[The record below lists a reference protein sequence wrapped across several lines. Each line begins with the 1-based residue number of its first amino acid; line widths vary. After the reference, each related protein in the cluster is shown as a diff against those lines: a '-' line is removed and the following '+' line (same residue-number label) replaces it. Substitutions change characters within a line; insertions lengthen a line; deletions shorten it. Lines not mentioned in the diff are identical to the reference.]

1 MTLCFSVRLST
12 RVAISEKV
20 AIFCGFLVLT
30 IVAAVALG
38 VAFQC
43 EDSLMILLALANI
56 LIGLA
61 GIGFV
66 VMDYL

>member
-1 MTLCFSVRLST
+1 MKKIAMF
-12 RVAISEKV
+12 
-20 AIFCGFLVLT
+20 FGFLVLT
-30 IVAAVALG
+30 IVPAVALG
-38 VAFQC
+38 VSLFC
-43 EDSLMILLALANI
+43 GDSRTVLLALADI

>member
-1 MTLCFSVRLST
+1 MK
-12 RVAISEKV
+12 KV
-20 AIFCGFLVLT
+20 AILCGFLVLT
-30 IVAAVALG
+30 IVAAVVLV

-43 EDSLMILLALANI
+43 EDSLMILLASANI

-61 GIGFV
+61 GIGLV

>member
-1 MTLCFSVRLST
+1 MK
-12 RVAISEKV
+12 KV
-20 AIFCGFLVLT
+20 AIFCGFLALT
-30 IVAAVALG
+30 IVSTVALG

-43 EDSLMILLALANI
+43 DDRLMILLALATI

-61 GIGFV
+61 GMGFV

>member
-1 MTLCFSVRLST
+1 MK
-12 RVAISEKV
+12 KV
-20 AIFCGFLVLT
+20 AIFCGFLTLT

-38 VAFQC
+38 VSLFC
-43 EDSLMILLALANI
+43 GDSRTVLLALADI

-61 GIGFV
+61 GIGFI

>member
-1 MTLCFSVRLST
+1 MKK
-12 RVAISEKV
+12 I

-30 IVAAVALG
+30 IVSAVVLG

-43 EDSLMILLALANI
+43 DDRLMILLALSTI

-61 GIGFV
+61 GMGFV

>member
-1 MTLCFSVRLST
+1 MK
-12 RVAISEKV
+12 KV
-20 AIFCGFLVLT
+20 VIFCGFLVLT

-38 VAFQC
+38 VAFQR

>member
-1 MTLCFSVRLST
+1 M
-12 RVAISEKV
+12 KKG
-20 AIFCGFLVLT
+20 AIFFGFLALT
-30 IVAAVALG
+30 IVSAVVLG

-43 EDSLMILLALANI
+43 EDSPIILLSLATI

-61 GIGFV
+61 GMGFV

>member
-1 MTLCFSVRLST
+1 MK
-12 RVAISEKV
+12 KV

-30 IVAAVALG
+30 IMAAVVLV
-38 VAFQC
+38 VAFQY

>member
-1 MTLCFSVRLST
+1 MKKGAT
-12 RVAISEKV
+12 
-20 AIFCGFLVLT
+20 FCGFLALT
-30 IVAAVALG
+30 IVSAVALG

-43 EDSLMILLALANI
+43 DDSPVILVSLVTI

-61 GIGFV
+61 GIGFA

>member
-1 MTLCFSVRLST
+1 MK
-12 RVAISEKV
+12 KV
-20 AIFCGFLVLT
+20 AIFCGFLALT
-30 IVAAVALG
+30 IVSAVVLG

-43 EDSLMILLALANI
+43 EGSFMILLSLATI

-61 GIGFV
+61 GMGFV

>member
-1 MTLCFSVRLST
+1 MK
-12 RVAISEKV
+12 KV
-20 AIFCGFLVLT
+20 AIFCGFLALT
-30 IVAAVALG
+30 IVSVVVLG

-43 EDSLMILLALANI
+43 DDRLMILLSLVTS

-61 GIGFV
+61 GLGFV

>member
-1 MTLCFSVRLST
+1 MK
-12 RVAISEKV
+12 KV
-20 AIFCGFLVLT
+20 ATFCGFSALT
-30 IVAAVALG
+30 IVSAVALG

-43 EDSLMILLALANI
+43 DDRLMILLSLSAI

-61 GIGFV
+61 GMGSV

>member
-1 MTLCFSVRLST
+1 MRRF
-12 RVAISEKV
+12 
-20 AIFCGFLVLT
+20 AIFLGFLGLT
-30 IVAAVALG
+30 IVSAVALW
-38 VAFQC
+38 VAIQWE
-43 EDSLMILLALANI
+43 EDMLILLSLATL

>member
-1 MTLCFSVRLST
+1 MK
-12 RVAISEKV
+12 KV

-30 IVAAVALG
+30 IVAAVALV

-43 EDSLMILLALANI
+43 GDSLMILLALANI

>member
-1 MTLCFSVRLST
+1 MK
-12 RVAISEKV
+12 KV
-20 AIFCGFLVLT
+20 AIFCGFLALT
-30 IVAAVALG
+30 IVSAVVLG

-43 EDSLMILLALANI
+43 DGSFMVLLSLATI

-61 GIGFV
+61 GMGFV

>member
-1 MTLCFSVRLST
+1 MK
-12 RVAISEKV
+12 KV
-20 AIFCGFLVLT
+20 AIFCGFLALT

-38 VAFQC
+38 VSLFC
-43 EDSLMILLALANI
+43 GDSCMVLLALATL

>member
-1 MTLCFSVRLST
+1 MKKIAMF
-12 RVAISEKV
+12 
-20 AIFCGFLVLT
+20 FGFLVLT
-30 IVAAVALG
+30 IVSAVALG
-38 VAFQC
+38 VSLFC
-43 EDSLMILLALANI
+43 GDSRTVLLALADI

>member
-1 MTLCFSVRLST
+1 MK
-12 RVAISEKV
+12 KV
-20 AIFCGFLVLT
+20 AVFCGFLALT
-30 IVAAVALG
+30 IVSAVVLG

-43 EDSLMILLALANI
+43 DDRPMILLALVTI

-61 GIGFV
+61 GMGFV